1 MKKIALL
8 SVMVF
13 SLLIATACGSPAKAA
28 TQPSSP
34 SNPSS
39 ASSSSGSGTQVN
51 ISLADNTIK
60 SSLTTFQV
68 GVPYTFVVTNTGN
81 HTHNFNINTPVSAAG
96 SLDAALSS
104 ALMSIT
110 RDKLGSGAS
119 ATVNYTFPASAAGAP
134 LEFSC
139 LIKSHYEDGM
149 TLAITVTK

>member
-8 SVMVF
+8 LVMIV
-13 SLLIATACGSPAKAA
+13 SLLLATACGSPAKAA
-28 TQPSSP
+28 TQPSS
-34 SNPSS
+34 
-39 ASSSSGSGTQVN
+39 SSSPTSSSDSGTQVN
-51 ISLADNTIK
+51 ISLADNTIQ
-60 SSLTTFQV
+60 SSQTTFQV
-68 GVPYTFVVTNTGN
+68 GVPYTFVVKNTGN
-81 HTHNFNINTPVSAAG
+81 HTHNFNINTPVSVTG

-104 ALMSIT
+104 ALMSIG

-119 ATVNYTFPASAAGAP
+119 ATVQYTFPASAAGAQ